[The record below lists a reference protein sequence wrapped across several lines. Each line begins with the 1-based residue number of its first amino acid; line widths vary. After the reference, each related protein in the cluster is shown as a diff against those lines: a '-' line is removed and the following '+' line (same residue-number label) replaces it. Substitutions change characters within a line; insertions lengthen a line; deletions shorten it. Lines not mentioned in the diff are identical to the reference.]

1 MPSRSLNI
9 LKEKAKLLA
18 PYIATLALGG
28 AGGALF
34 YWIQTP
40 LPWMMGAMCA
50 TTLAALL
57 KAPIKASKPVRNVFV
72 VVLGILLGSTFTP
85 AMLDV
90 IGQWTVSLAAM
101 AVYVAVVGLSL
112 CLVLL
117 RVTRYDKPTSYFSA
131 APGGLNEMIIVGGA
145 MGGDERVISLIH
157 SARVL
162 FVVFSLPFFFTY
174 SADSYAEAAA
184 GGDAAAHGWTD
195 VGLMVA
201 AAIVGYLLARLL
213 RIPAAQLTGPMLCS
227 AAIHLLGWT
236 AAKPPIEL
244 VAVAQVIIGSTI
256 GSRFAGIRWREV
268 VHPVGLA
275 LFLTVIMIAA
285 SAGFAYVL
293 QPLVDAPF
301 DALWLAFSPG
311 GLAEM
316 SLIALALHLDPA
328 FVATHHVFRILMVV
342 ILAPLAYRLLMQ
354 KRT

>member
-1 MPSRSLNI
+1 MPRLSTNTLTTQAKSSL
-9 LKEKAKLLA
+9 
-18 PYIATLALGG
+18 PYLGTLVLGG
-28 AGGALF
+28 LGGALF

-40 LPWMMGAMCA
+40 LPWMMGAMCV
-50 TTLAALL
+50 TTLAALF
-57 KAPIKASKPVRNVFV
+57 KAPIKASKDLRNLFV

-101 AVYVAVVGLSL
+101 VVYVTVVGLSL
-112 CLVLL
+112 CLFMVK
-117 RVTRYDKPTSYFSA
+117 VTKYDRTTCYFSA

-145 MGGDERVISLIH
+145 MGGDERVISLVH

-162 FVVFSLPFFFTY
+162 FVVFSLPFFFDY
-174 SADSYAEAAA
+174 SADSYAAATAA
-184 GGDAAAHGWTD
+184 GEESGLGWTD
-195 VGLMVA
+195 IGLMA
-201 AAIVGYLLARLL
+201 AAAVVGYLLARLL

-227 AAIHLLGWT
+227 AAVHLLGWT
-236 AAKPPIEL
+236 DAKPPIEL

-256 GSRFAGIRWREV
+256 GSRFAGIKWREV

-275 LFLTVIMIAA
+275 FVLTVIMIAV

-293 QPLVDAPF
+293 QPVVGAPF

-328 FVATHHVFRILMVV
+328 FVATHHVFRILVVV
-342 ILAPLAYRLLMQ
+342 ILAPLAYRLFL
-354 KRT
+354 RWRP